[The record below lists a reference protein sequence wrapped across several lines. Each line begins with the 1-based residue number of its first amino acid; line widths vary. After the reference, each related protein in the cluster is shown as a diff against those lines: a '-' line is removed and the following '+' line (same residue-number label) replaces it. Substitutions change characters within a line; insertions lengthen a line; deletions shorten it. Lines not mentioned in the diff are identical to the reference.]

1 MAAQATHRA
10 PPHGD
15 ACRAGPNPRGLL
27 TAWGAQT
34 AVSTLRSCFSPPERL
49 GVEPTAPGAEL
60 ARRHCP
66 PYAAWRPGETT
77 AREGERASATHA
89 APPPVRRRSLRR
101 ANALCF
107 DTPHGLKPSGCSVL

>member
-34 AVSTLRSCFSPPERL
+34 AVSTLRSCISPPERL
-49 GVEPTAPGAEL
+49 SVEPTAPGVEL
-60 ARRHCP
+60 ARSHCP
-66 PYAAWRPGETT
+66 PYAAWRPRGDNGKGRRKSERHPRRTT
-77 AREGERASATHA
+77 TGATA
-89 APPPVRRRSLRR
+89 
-101 ANALCF
+101 
-107 DTPHGLKPSGCSVL
+107 